1 MADLLL
7 GGHDS
12 LPLNLIVREETDAL
26 ATAYMLIKGRAHSS
40 MMQFIHTQ
48 ALNVP
53 QFVGML
59 PHLSVSHITGLT
71 NLASDA
77 HGC

>member
-12 LPLNLIVREETDAL
+12 LPMSLVVCEKTDAL
-26 ATAYMLIKGRAHSS
+26 ATAYMLIKGSAHSP

-48 ALNVP
+48 APNVP
-53 QFVGML
+53 QFVVCWDA
-59 PHLSVSHITGLT
+59 PPPQFLT
-71 NLASDA
+71 N
-77 HGC
+77 H